1 MSPCRRQRGVSL
13 AEVMVATAFMAVAVT
28 ALLQTIWVV
37 HENEAVAKSRAV
49 GLALAETM
57 IAEVRTS
64 VLAGTFTP
72 GTTNTVVTVPGIRGN
87 VTKTRQISAVGGFSD
102 LFAVRA
108 KVGWSGDSVQLV
120 TYVRYPDG

>member
-1 MSPCRRQRGVSL
+1 MSPSRRRRGVSL

-37 HENEAVAKSRAV
+37 HENESVAKNRAV
-49 GLALAETM
+49 GLATAETM

-64 VLAGTFTP
+64 VLDGTFAT
-72 GTTNTVVTVPGIRGN
+72 GTTSSVLTLPGIKGD
-87 VTKTRQISAVGGFSD
+87 VTKTRTVTQVSGFTE
-102 LFAVRA
+102 LYEVVA
-108 KVGWSGDSVQLV
+108 KVAWSGDSVQLV